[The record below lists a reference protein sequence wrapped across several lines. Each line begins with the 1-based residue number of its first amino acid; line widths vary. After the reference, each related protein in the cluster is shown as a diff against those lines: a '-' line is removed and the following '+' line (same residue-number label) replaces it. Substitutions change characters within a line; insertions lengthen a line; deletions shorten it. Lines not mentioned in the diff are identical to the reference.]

1 MGFWSFF
8 MLMPGR
14 RPAYKISGK
23 QYREKKSKSH
33 MLLFLKHELPR
44 YLEGIPLKM

>member
-23 QYREKKSKSH
+23 QYRAKSH